1 MQEQTGRQDGR
12 PHPGKESAMI
22 VWGLPKE
29 VKRFFA
35 RPVANCSR
43 PIRQALAPMVLA
55 FLLAP
60 HRRCLKT
67 IAGSVLG
74 HRCHVATLSRR
85 LTNADWRTRDW
96 YVNLYGRLLGEVD
109 VWERREAKGGRRQWI
124 VVIDTTYHSTLSEQ
138 MENRLVMSKRKN
150 PARQTSYQHAFLMG
164 LVLTERGARIPLP
177 RRSYYTKDY
186 CRKHKRRF
194 RTTIQLAAAMIR
206 ELRVPKDV
214 NVLVTFDSA
223 FDAGDIH
230 KACRKRHFHAVFP
243 LDPNRVLA
251 RTPEQDTTLISGDK
265 VVEWVRHWP
274 RKKFALLE
282 LAMDNEDHVFARRRH
297 ADNLRVKKT
306 KRRYVVAARH
316 ATVSKLGDCLIV
328 ASYKEN
334 PKVQLQPGQS
344 AEWWAYHRAPI
355 SYRKE
360 DRHKPARWH
369 RKVLACTD
377 PTATAR
383 QVVEWY
389 EVRWQV
395 ELFFRELKSRMQFE
409 CYVLMKFEAVERY
422 LDMLLMGLLL
432 LEQQRLRDMQRDGPE
447 VGATW
452 VQARTTDRL
461 RMLETYCQQ
470 WNVRWIEE
478 RLRTDGGRRRLLR
491 ELRHQP
497 PCQVA

>member
-1 MQEQTGRQDGR
+1 
-12 PHPGKESAMI
+12 MI
-22 VWGLPKE
+22 VLGVPRE
-29 VKRFFA
+29 VKSFFSKT
-35 RPVANCSR
+35 VANCSR
-43 PIRQALAPMVLA
+43 PIQHALAPMVLA

-67 IAGSVLG
+67 IAGEVLA
-74 HRCHVATLSRR
+74 HRCHVATISRR
-85 LTNADWRTRDW
+85 LTNPQWRTRDW
-96 YVNLYGRLLGEVD
+96 YVGLYDNLLND
-109 VWERREAKGGRRQWI
+109 VNAWERRQAKGKRRQWI
-124 VVIDTTYHSTLSEQ
+124 VAIDTTYHSTMSEQ
-138 MENRLVMSKRKN
+138 MENLIVMSKRRN
-150 PARQTSYQHAFLMG
+150 PARKNTHQHAFLMG
-164 LVLTERGARIPLP
+164 LVLTDRGARLPLP
-177 RRSYYTKDY
+177 RKSYYTEDY
-186 CRKHKRRF
+186 CRKHRRRF
-194 RTTIQLAAAMIR
+194 RTTVELAAAMIR
-206 ELRVPKDV
+206 ELRVPDDV
-214 NVLVTFDSA
+214 DVIVTFDSA
-223 FDAGDIH
+223 FDAGVIH

-251 RTPEQDTTLISGDK
+251 HTPDQDAAWLSGEK
-265 VVEWVRHWP
+265 VVAWTRHWS
-274 RKKFALLE
+274 RQQFALLE

-306 KRRYVVAARH
+306 KRRYAVAARQ

-334 PKVQLQPGQS
+334 PKVQLLPGQS

-355 SYRKE
+355 SYRRE
-360 DRHKPARWH
+360 DSHTPSRWH

-422 LDMLLMGLLL
+422 LDLLLMGLLL
-432 LEQQRLRDMQRDGPE
+432 LEQQRLRDMQRSGAT
-447 VGATW
+447 VGAVW

-461 RMLETYCQQ
+461 RMLETLVQR
-470 WNVRWIEE
+470 WNVQWIEH
-478 RLRTDGGRRRLLR
+478 RLRTVGGRRRLLR
-491 ELRHQP
+491 ELLRQA

>member
-1 MQEQTGRQDGR
+1 M
-12 PHPGKESAMI
+12 M
-22 VWGLPKE
+22 VWGMPRE
-29 VKRFFA
+29 VKAFFS
-35 RPVANCSR
+35 RPVANCAK
-43 PIRQALAPMVLA
+43 PIRHALAPMVLA

-67 IAGSVLG
+67 IAGEVLS
-74 HRCHVATLSRR
+74 HRCHVATISRR
-85 LTNADWRTRDW
+85 LTNPQWRTRDW
-96 YVNLYGRLLGEVD
+96 YVDLYHGVLGEVNA
-109 VWERREAKGGRRQWI
+109 WERRQAKGRRRQWI
-124 VVIDTTYHSTLSEQ
+124 VAIDTTYHSTMSEQ
-138 MENRLVMSKRKN
+138 MENLIVMSKRRN
-150 PARQTSYQHAFLMG
+150 PARKNTRQHAFLMG
-164 LVLTERGARIPLP
+164 LVLTDRGARLPLP
-177 RRSYYTKDY
+177 RKSYYTADY

-194 RTTIQLAAAMIR
+194 RTTVELAAAMIR
-206 ELRVPKDV
+206 ELRVPDDV
-214 NVLVTFDSA
+214 DVIVTFDSA
-223 FDAGDIH
+223 FDAGAIH

-251 RTPEQDTTLISGDK
+251 RTPDQDAALISGDT
-265 VVEWVRHWP
+265 VVAWTRRWT
-274 RKKFALLE
+274 RKEFALLE

-306 KRRYVVAARH
+306 KRRYAVAARQ

-334 PKVQLQPGQS
+334 PKVQLLPGQS
-344 AEWWAYHRAPI
+344 AEWWACHRAPV
-355 SYRKE
+355 SYRRG
-360 DRHKPARWH
+360 DGRKPARWH

-422 LDMLLMGLLL
+422 LDLLLMGLLL
-432 LEQQRLRDMQRDGPE
+432 LEQQRLRDMQRNGAT
-447 VGATW
+447 VGAVW
-452 VQARTTDRL
+452 VQARTTGRL
-461 RMLETYCQQ
+461 RMLETLAQR
-470 WNVRWIEE
+470 WNVQWIEH
-478 RLRTDGGRRRLLR
+478 RLRTAGGRRRLLR
-491 ELRHQP
+491 ELLRQA